1 MQTNETKAMSLNSVI
16 DFIIH
21 IFKMSKIML
30 MNEYIKM
37 FVTKFEK
44 IYLIHSKH
52 VPTAMKW
59 TLSS

>member
-37 FVTKFEK
+37 FVTKF
-44 IYLIHSKH
+44 
-52 VPTAMKW
+52 
-59 TLSS
+59 